1 MNFFQVCSLLGAG
14 AFVHY
19 ILRKIVQMKRKSLKA
34 ETVRLDPGKVMSP
47 VAQMA
52 CLASLMI
59 GFHAF
64 AEGLALGVAAPKAY
78 GLGVHLLL
86 PVSLHGLPR
95 GVSVAST
102 IHGGTRSG
110 RGAMLAAAL
119 TGLAGPIAAILA
131 ILMGIGY
138 QGLDYWMVLACG
150 SLYPAF
156 GGKLLRRA
164 FSVNPRNAFLGLLLG
179 LVFAT
184 ACLTS
189 TRLVCLHTPY
199 CNSAP
204 EAVT

>member
-1 MNFFQVCSLLGAG
+1 
-14 AFVHY
+14 
-19 ILRKIVQMKRKSLKA
+19 
-34 ETVRLDPGKVMSP
+34 
-47 VAQMA
+47 
-52 CLASLMI
+52 MI

-95 GVSVAST
+95 GVSAVST
-102 IHGGTRSG
+102 IHGGTGSG
-110 RGAMLAAAL
+110 RGALLAAAL
-119 TGLAGPIAAILA
+119 TGFAGPIAAILA
-131 ILMGIGY
+131 ILLGIGY

-150 SLYPAF
+150 SLYPAY
-156 GGKLLRRA
+156 GGNLLQRA
-164 FSVNPRNAFLGLLLG
+164 LRVNLKSTFLGLLLG

-204 EAVT
+204 ETVT